1 MVRRPLRPNKNDNT
15 TLKKGVWSAEEDQKL
30 IAYIRRY
37 GIWNWTHMPKPA
49 GLARTG
55 KSCRLRWMNYL
66 RPNIRHG
73 NITKEEE
80 DLIIELH
87 RFFGNKWAAIA
98 ARLPGRTDNE
108 IKNYWNTRLKKRD
121 GNRNKLQI
129 LTVCDIKVKPD
140 HNNSSSHP
148 YASLPTIDTPKLEPN
163 IRSQNEIPTRSANS
177 FCTSY
182 GVHRDDK
189 TSENSWY
196 SPCSVIEEEESLWE
210 QFLAL
215 RDLEIVEN
223 FGGMYMHSG
232 AMAPALVCTQQ
243 ELVYRSGSCE
253 EFIMDLWGK

>member
-1 MVRRPLRPNKNDNT
+1 MVRNLLRPNKRNNT
-15 TLKKGVWSAEEDQKL
+15 TVKKGTWSGEEDQKL

-80 DLIIELH
+80 DMIIESH
-87 RFFGNKWAAIA
+87 RLLGNKWAAIA

-108 IKNYWNTRLKKRD
+108 IKNYWNTHLKKRV
-121 GNRNKLQI
+121 GNGNKLPNSFAS
-129 LTVCDIKVKPD
+129 DIKAKP
-140 HNNSSSHP
+140 
-148 YASLPTIDTPKLEPN
+148 SLPTIDTPKSEPDSG
-163 IRSQNEIPTRSANS
+163 SQNVIPTMPANS

-182 GVHRDDK
+182 GVHGDDK
-189 TSENSWY
+189 TSENSCY

-215 RDLEIVEN
+215 RDLEIAEN
-223 FGGMYMHSG
+223 FGGTYMHSG
-232 AMAPALVCTQQ
+232 ATDPALVCM
-243 ELVYRSGSCE
+243 EKEFLHHSGSCE
-253 EFIMDLWGK
+253 EFIMDLW

>member
-1 MVRRPLRPNKNDNT
+1 MVGRLLRPCKNYDT
-15 TLKKGVWSAEEDQKL
+15 TVRKGTWSAEEDQKL

-37 GIWNWTHMPKPA
+37 GIWNWTHVPKPA

-73 NITKEEE
+73 NINKEEE
-80 DLIIELH
+80 DLIIKLH
-87 RFFGNKWAAIA
+87 RLLGNKWAAIA

-108 IKNYWNTRLKKRD
+108 IKNYWNTRLKKRVN
-121 GNRNKLQI
+121 NRIKLRVP
-129 LTVCDIKVKPD
+129 TACDIKVKPD
-140 HNNSSSHP
+140 RNKSSSHP
-148 YASLPTIDTPKLEPN
+148 HASHPTIDTPKLEPR
-163 IRSQNEIPTRSANS
+163 IGSQTEIPTVSANS

-196 SPCSVIEEEESLWE
+196 PPCSVIEEEESLWE
-210 QFLAL
+210 QFPAL

-223 FGGMYMHSG
+223 FGGMDMHLG
-232 AMAPALVCTQQ
+232 ATAPALVCMQQ
-243 ELVYRSGSCE
+243 EQVYHSSSCAD
-253 EFIMDLWGK
+253 FIMDLWGN